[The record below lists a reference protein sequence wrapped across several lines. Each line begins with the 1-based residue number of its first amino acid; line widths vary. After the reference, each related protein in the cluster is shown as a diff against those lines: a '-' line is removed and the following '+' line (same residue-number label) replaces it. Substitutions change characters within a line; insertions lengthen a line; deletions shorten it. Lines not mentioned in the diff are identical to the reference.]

1 MKMVLFGKIGCAY
14 NQNTKEDQMEY
25 STLQPWQEINETGV
39 IYDTD
44 SLIGYFEKV
53 CDPRQARGK
62 RYHLTTLLVIIFLAK
77 LCRQDTPVEIADWA
91 KNHAEALAQLLKLKR
106 AWMPHHNTIRRVFQ
120 KVLDEAEFDRL
131 MQEYQQR
138 QAGCGEQLAM
148 DGKTLRGTRV
158 GAEKPA
164 DHVLSVYDVQ
174 EQRVLAQIAVDQK
187 ENEIVAAPRALNQVA
202 IANKIITGDAMHAQR
217 GLSAQIVER
226 GGDYL
231 WVVKENQE
239 RLYQDI
245 ERLFAPDQP
254 KPGFGKLTTD
264 FLQAET
270 VNKRH
275 GRLEQRCIQTSAMLN
290 DYVDWPAL
298 GQVYRLERRFTWLRR
313 GKVIKTS
320 QEVEYG
326 ITSLT
331 REKASP
337 KRVLQVRRKHWLIE
351 TGLHYRRDVTFRE
364 DATRMTKGAA
374 GRILATIHNVVL
386 ALIKQ
391 AGFQNAA
398 QARRWFDGHL
408 DQAFALLITGNSRL

>member
-1 MKMVLFGKIGCAY
+1 
-14 NQNTKEDQMEY
+14 MEY
-25 STLQPWQEINETGV
+25 STLETWQENNENGV
-39 IYDTD
+39 IYDPS
-44 SLIGYFEKV
+44 SLIAYFQKV
-53 CDPRQARGK
+53 SDPRKARGK
-62 RYHLTTLLVIIFLAK
+62 RYHLASLLVIVFLAK
-77 LCRQDTPVEIADWA
+77 LCGQDTPVEIADWA
-91 KNHAEALAQLLKLKR
+91 KNHAETLAQLLKLKR
-106 AWMPHHNTIRRVFQ
+106 SWMPHHNTIRRVFQ
-120 KVLDEAEFDRL
+120 NILDEVEFERL

-138 QAGCGEQLAM
+138 QAGGGEQLAL
-148 DGKTLRGTRV
+148 DGKTLRGTRI
-158 GAEKPA
+158 ADEEAA

-174 EQRVLAQIAVDQK
+174 EQRVVAQAAVDKK
-187 ENEIVAAPRALNQVA
+187 ENEIVVAPRALEHVE
-202 IANKIITGDAMHAQR
+202 IAEKIITGDAMHAQR
-217 GLSAQIVER
+217 ALSAQIVER

-245 ERLFAPDQP
+245 ERLFIPDEP
-254 KPGFGKLTTD
+254 KPGFGTISTD

-270 VNKRH
+270 VNKGH
-275 GRLEQRCIQTSAMLN
+275 GRIEKRHIQTSAMLN
-290 DYVDWPAL
+290 DYVNWPGL
-298 GQVYRLERRFTWLRR
+298 GQVYRLERCFTWMRQ

-337 KRVLQVRRKHWLIE
+337 KRVMQVRRKHWLIE

-374 GRILATIHNVVL
+374 GQILATVHNLVL

-391 AGFQNAA
+391 AGFHNAA
-398 QARRWFDGHL
+398 RARRWFAGHI
-408 DQAFALLITGNSRL
+408 DQAFALLASGFS

>member
-1 MKMVLFGKIGCAY
+1 
-14 NQNTKEDQMEY
+14 MEY
-25 STLQPWQEINETGV
+25 STLETWQENNENGV
-39 IYDTD
+39 IYDPS
-44 SLIGYFEKV
+44 SLIAYFQKV
-53 CDPRQARGK
+53 SDPRKARGK
-62 RYHLTTLLVIIFLAK
+62 RYHLASLLVIVFLAK
-77 LCRQDTPVEIADWA
+77 LCGQDTPVEIADWA
-91 KNHAEALAQLLKLKR
+91 KNHAETLAQLLKLKR
-106 AWMPHHNTIRRVFQ
+106 SWMPHHNTIRRVFQ
-120 KVLDEAEFDRL
+120 NILDEVEFERL

-138 QAGCGEQLAM
+138 QAGGGEQLAL
-148 DGKTLRGTRV
+148 DGKTLRGTRI
-158 GAEKPA
+158 ADEEAA

-174 EQRVLAQIAVDQK
+174 EQRVVAQAAVDKK
-187 ENEIVAAPRALNQVA
+187 ENEIVVAPRALEHVE
-202 IANKIITGDAMHAQR
+202 IAEKIITGDAMHAQR
-217 GLSAQIVER
+217 ALLAQIVER

-245 ERLFAPDQP
+245 ERLFIPTKP
-254 KPGFGKLTTD
+254 KPGFGTISTD

-270 VNKRH
+270 VNKGH
-275 GRLEQRCIQTSAMLN
+275 GRIEKRQIQTSAMLN
-290 DYVDWPAL
+290 DYVNWPGL
-298 GQVYRLERRFTWLRR
+298 GQVYRLERCFTWMRQ

-337 KRVLQVRRKHWLIE
+337 KRVMQVRRKHWLIE

-374 GRILATIHNVVL
+374 GQILATVHNLVL

-391 AGFQNAA
+391 AGFHNAA
-398 QARRWFDGHL
+398 RARRWFAGHI
-408 DQAFALLITGNSRL
+408 DQAFALLASGFS